1 MSRRCR
7 STGMRES
14 CSPGSTTQRHSATA
28 VYTWLDNESS
38 GNALLPASRAI
49 TLKLHEGTRTATLLA
64 ADGQPERLSAA
75 SQRNAQS
82 TAGGSLFMP
91 RAVPAQPRSLE
102 PRPGDGASIAVP
114 GRRLGS
120 YKRSPRLRWSAGEQ
134 PGPACGV
141 LAAPRTTA
149 AGCNAWITRP
159 RSASPPAYWRIHET
173 HRVLLGLCSRC
184 QLGVCPAGPHPTKAI
199 CLFLLFRAL
208 GARTQQKCEVQDRVS
223 VQLVWGT

>member
-1 MSRRCR
+1 MSL
-7 STGMRES
+7 SLHGNAGELFAWQHD
-14 CSPGSTTQRHSATA
+14 PEALGHGL
-28 VYTWLDNESS
+28 YTRLDNESS

-49 TLKLHEGTRTATLLA
+49 AVKLHEGTRTATLLA
-64 ADGQPERLSAA
+64 ADDQPEGLSAA
-75 SQRNAQS
+75 SQGNAQS
-82 TAGGSLFMP
+82 TADGSLFMP
-91 RAVPAQPRSLE
+91 RAVPGRPRSLE
-102 PRPGDGASIAVP
+102 ARPGDGASIAVP
-114 GRRLGS
+114 GRRFGS

-159 RSASPPAYWRIHET
+159 RSASPPPTGEYTKRI
-173 HRVLLGLCSRC
+173 VYSWACAARC